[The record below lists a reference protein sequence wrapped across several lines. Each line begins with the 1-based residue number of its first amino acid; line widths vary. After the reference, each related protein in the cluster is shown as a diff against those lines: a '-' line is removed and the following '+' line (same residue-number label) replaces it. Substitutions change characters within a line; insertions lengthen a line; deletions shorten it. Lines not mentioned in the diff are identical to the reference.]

1 MMTRERSITLLIALL
16 AALGAC
22 GDAPSDDDR
31 QWYTK
36 APLEDPG
43 LTITAEEPSEMSE
56 LGAPDLAG
64 TGAPDVAVDVGG
76 DAAGPVPQGQA
87 TDSGAVE
94 SPDSDA
100 DG

>member
-1 MMTRERSITLLIALL
+1 
-16 AALGAC
+16 
-22 GDAPSDDDR
+22 
-31 QWYTK
+31 
-36 APLEDPG
+36 
-43 LTITAEEPSEMSE
+43 MSE

-94 SPDSDA
+94 SPDSAA